1 MQQGVAFVLAYLV
14 GSVDFG
20 VIVPKA
26 MGIDIYEQ
34 GSGNPGTSN
43 VFRTLGKRAAAL
55 VLLGDGL
62 KGFIAALIGGALVD
76 ETTAFA
82 CGFAA
87 VLGHA
92 FPIWHRFRGGR
103 GVATAIGAAIYLEPV
118 VGLVLAVMW
127 TVLVLVWKVASIASI
142 AAMVLYVPGF
152 VLTGHRGWQLVW
164 ATAIALL
171 VILKHAPNIR
181 RMAQGVERT
190 VRPG

>member
-181 RMAQGVERT
+181 RMAEGVERT
-190 VRPG
+190 VRPR

>member
-1 MQQGVAFVLAYLV
+1 
-14 GSVDFG
+14 
-20 VIVPKA
+20 
-26 MGIDIYEQ
+26 
-34 GSGNPGTSN
+34 
-43 VFRTLGKRAAAL
+43 
-55 VLLGDGL
+55 
-62 KGFIAALIGGALVD
+62 
-76 ETTAFA
+76 
-82 CGFAA
+82 
-87 VLGHA
+87 
-92 FPIWHRFRGGR
+92 
-103 GVATAIGAAIYLEPV
+103 VATAIGAAIYLEPV
-118 VGLVLAVMW
+118 VGLILAVMW